1 MAIHTT
7 DKCQRIT
14 LPNPPVGK
22 GMKRGEGLVS
32 IIDLIPIGKENA
44 ISRKMLTAKC
54 VGYGLIADSIK
65 DKDRQMRHLIEI
77 ARKSTNTAILNNS
90 DGEGYFIPSDSLE
103 DALAARSFVIQ
114 ERKKAK
120 EIVKGTYPALRVYNK
135 YIEKTHE
142 EGG

>member
-1 MAIHTT
+1 M
-7 DKCQRIT
+7 
-14 LPNPPVGK
+14 
-22 GMKRGEGLVS
+22 VS

-77 ARKSTNTAILNNS
+77 ARKSTDTAIINNS
-90 DGEGYFIPSDSLE
+90 DGEGYYIPGDSPE
-103 DALAARSFVIQ
+103 DALAAKAFYMQ
-114 ERKKAK
+114 ENKKAQ
-120 EIVKGTYPALRVYNK
+120 EIIKGAIPALNAWNRYAK
-135 YIEKTHE
+135 RIHE

>member
-1 MAIHTT
+1 M
-7 DKCQRIT
+7 
-14 LPNPPVGK
+14 
-22 GMKRGEGLVS
+22 VS

-54 VGYGLIADSIK
+54 VGCGLIADSIK